1 MFGRPTAAM
10 HAIEPQGRKTLHG
23 HLAFF
28 GGMPASILQC
38 GDDFDA
44 LKALPSITDIGYHL
58 HRIFAKQVLCCS
70 GDKTFDCPTTQK
82 SPNTFT
88 NEL

>member
-10 HAIEPQGRKTLHG
+10 HAIEPQGHKTLHG

-38 GDDFDA
+38 SADFGA
-44 LKALPSITDIGYHL
+44 LKTLVSRILDI
-58 HRIFAKQVLCCS
+58 
-70 GDKTFDCPTTQK
+70 
-82 SPNTFT
+82 TFT
-88 NEL
+88 ASLPIKSYAAVVTKHFSALNTELFHSLYE